1 MLQFK
6 LAKREGEIKVSL
18 LLALDIWLQLNHL
31 SNAKLTQNI
40 IISIINCSIETVI
53 LKIEF
58 NN

>member
-31 SNAKLTQNI
+31 SKAKLTQNI